1 MKTKHILKTAGLIS
15 AFSLSSIALVS
26 CDDDNSSSN
35 NNNSSEVV
43 EDVAIFY
50 SATLPGIYEIT
61 FAGEAGV
68 HVYEF
73 KADGTVDIVYGD
85 GITETEDW
93 MVNDDG
99 ALVITGSVDDLFTLT
114 SGDQSSGNM
123 DVILRDAL
131 GEEERV
137 DTTGTILKQ

>member
-1 MKTKHILKTAGLIS
+1 MLQSLTSHSKLFLSIFV
-15 AFSLSSIALVS
+15 FSFAVLQS
-26 CDDDNSSSN
+26 CSSSDDE
-35 NNNSSEVV
+35 EVKDPD

-73 KADGTVDIVYGD
+73 KADGTVDIDYED
-85 GITETEDW
+85 ETTDTEDW